1 MSIWKYELMRFF
13 KSQNV
18 FKKTTTK
25 AIINTNNNN
34 NNDNDNNVNL
44 QPLFVCC
51 SKTSVSFFFFFH
63 FHRLNLLSL
72 RPQHAGAQMLA
83 DICLSR
89 HPSEN
94 KAKRKPS
101 EGDSTVMGTR

>member
-1 MSIWKYELMRFF
+1 MRFF

-25 AIINTNNNN
+25 EIINTNNNN

-51 SKTSVSFFFFFH
+51 SKTSVSFFFSFIFTVLI
-63 FHRLNLLSL
+63 FSAYGLNTQE
-72 RPQHAGAQMLA
+72 PK
-83 DICLSR
+83 C
-89 HPSEN
+89 
-94 KAKRKPS
+94 
-101 EGDSTVMGTR
+101 